1 MNTNMNINQ
10 LDDNG
15 LRHGTWEFYD
25 AHGHLYCRSRYNHGK
40 TFGPVETYNSFS
52 GKLFH
57 KGAYKKGSRCGLWED
72 YSTDGNLIRKG
83 EWKPGSRPGFDK
95 KQGLFF
101 EDNSI

>member
-57 KGAYKKGSRCGLWED
+57 KGPYKKGSRCGLWED
-72 YSTDGNLIRKG
+72 YSTDGKLISKG
-83 EWKPGSRPGFDK
+83 EWKPTRPMLDK

-101 EDNSI
+101 

>member
-1 MNTNMNINQ
+1 MKIYNQ
-10 LDDNG
+10 YDKKG
-15 LRHGTWEFYD
+15 FRHGPWEDYYD
-25 AHGHLYCRSRYNHGK
+25 SGHLYCRSRYNHGK

-57 KGAYKKGSRCGLWED
+57 KGPYKKGSRCGLWED
-72 YSTDGNLIRKG
+72 YSTDGKLISKG
-83 EWKPGSRPGFDK
+83 EWKPTRPMLDK